1 MGDPRYLTRLDQ
13 LSQLDETEKETLKK
27 VTEKFVFRANE
38 YYLSLINWDDPKDP
52 IKRIIIPSMDELI
65 EWGDLDASSEHK
77 YTVAPGLE
85 HKYKDTAL
93 MLVSRV
99 CGGVC
104 RFCFRKRVF
113 LAGNREIMID
123 VEPGLEYIKK
133 HKEITNVLLSGGD
146 PLMLSTDKLE
156 SLISRLRQIGHVQI
170 IRIGTK
176 MVAFNPYRII
186 NDPKLIDLLK
196 RYSTPEKRIYIMT
209 QFNHPAEITDV
220 SIEAIKLLKEAGTEL
235 ANQTPLIRGVNDNPE
250 TLAELFKRLSFI
262 GVPPYYVFQCRPTK
276 GNKAFSVP
284 IEEGYEI
291 FRKAAMM
298 VSGLAKR
305 ARFAMSHMT
314 GKIEVV
320 GLDYRNIYMKY
331 HRAARIENYNK
342 FLVLRRNPK
351 AYWLDDYEE
360 VLSLIKA

>member
-1 MGDPRYLTRLDQ
+1 MGNPKYLTRIDQ
-13 LSQLDETEKETLKK
+13 ISQLDKTEKEKLKK
-27 VTEKFVFRANE
+27 VTEKFVFRTNE
-38 YYLSLINWDDPKDP
+38 YYLNLIKWDDPNDP

-65 EWGDLDASSEHK
+65 EWGELDASNEHK

-99 CGGVC
+99 CGGIC

-146 PLMLSTDKLE
+146 PLMLSTSKLE
-156 SLISRLRQIGHVQI
+156 NIISRLRKIDHVQI

-186 NDPKLIDLLK
+186 DDPKLIELLK
-196 RYSTPEKRIYIMT
+196 KYSTPKKRIYIMT
-209 QFNHPAEITDV
+209 QFNHPREITDV
-220 SIEAIKLLKEAGTEL
+220 AIEAINLLKEAGTEL
-235 ANQTPLIRGVNDNPE
+235 ANQTPLIRGINDSPE
-250 TLAELFKRLSFI
+250 TLAELFRKLSFI

-276 GNKAFSVP
+276 GNKAYSVP

-291 FRKAAMM
+291 FRKATAM

-320 GLDYRNIYMKY
+320 GLDDEHIYMKY
-331 HRAARIENYNK
+331 HRAAKPENYNK
-342 FLVLRRNPK
+342 FLILKRNPE

-360 VLSLIKA
+360 TLSLITV